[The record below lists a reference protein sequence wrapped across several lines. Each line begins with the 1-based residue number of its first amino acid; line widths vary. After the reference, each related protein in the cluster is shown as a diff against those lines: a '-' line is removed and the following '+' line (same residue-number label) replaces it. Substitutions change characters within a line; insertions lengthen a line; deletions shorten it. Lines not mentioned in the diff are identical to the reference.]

1 MAESNPEMTQADLA
15 LWAKRH
21 YGSSKPPS
29 QTTIS
34 RILAKKDE
42 LISLKEHEFKLI
54 RRRRLSNPLLRKVL
68 LEWISQCVWNN
79 IPITAPIIMSS
90 ASNFWNQLPNHLKE
104 GNGEFSYKWCSQF
117 LSKVNINLN
126 NIENELYRNLKIWT
140 FEERSTLRNY
150 FNGIDLKKIFTLDE
164 IFLSYDL
171 PLDKSCY
178 DDKSDFIT
186 CMLCVNADGSE
197 KLDPLIIGRY
207 ENYPSFENKSSI
219 KAATKHGVSYHSNR
233 QKWLTSTVFYD
244 WLSVLDKRL
253 ALQGKDIII
262 LLDDSASHRVSNI
275 KLQRIRL
282 LFTSSSSNFLP
293 MNWGVENDFRL
304 TFRIKQYEQLISK
317 QKLKKNK
324 LLSKEEMRFSMVEI
338 FDFIKKSWEAIPQS
352 RIQSAWKQSGI
363 LPKVATNSFLR
374 QGMFDDSLEI
384 KLFHV
389 MNELSV
395 KEQWDVLSLL
405 DLSVERK
412 INKSFLSNEEIIQSS
427 IVDNYDDYDHTD
439 GEPKR
444 APFSHT
450 LGQGLQRL
458 QRLGEMHLAA
468 SQLNLDTG
476 YMDLD
481 DDFDF
486 DDLHFDDPLSSSHI
500 AGLDYSINMENTNT
514 NQQHQ
519 QDQNMNQNM
528 GSLENQLFQANGLG
542 NDNSRQLSVDSTAS
556 STHQPFSYM
565 MDEEFKRDF
574 ASTSTFSP
582 TDTQLPSVPHAP
594 PLASSGQ
601 THLSTLQ
608 GSAQQGQLGTTH
620 VNGVEVTPN
629 QKLLIIVNFLK
640 LLEVDNDIR
649 LSSET
654 VDELKLL
661 YYQYLNKVREQ
672 QQQQQQQ

>member
-1 MAESNPEMTQADLA
+1 MGYSIKQKIDICLMAESNPDMTQADLA
-15 LWAKRH
+15 TWAKKH

-34 RILAKKDE
+34 RILSKKDE
-42 LISLKEHEFKLI
+42 LIALKEHEFKLI

-90 ASNFWNQLPNHLKE
+90 ASNFWNHLPDNLRE
-104 GNGEFSYKWCSQF
+104 GSGEFSYKWCSQF

-126 NIENELYRNLKIWT
+126 NIEKELYKRLKIWT
-140 FEERSTLRNY
+140 FEERSILQNLLT
-150 FNGIDLKKIFTLDE
+150 GVDLKKVFTLDE

-178 DDKSDFIT
+178 DDTSDFLT

-233 QKWLTSTVFYD
+233 MKWLTSTVFYD
-244 WLSVLDKRL
+244 WLAVLDKRL

-262 LLDDSASHRVSNI
+262 ILNDSASHRVINI

-293 MNWGVENDFRL
+293 MNWGIANDFRL
-304 TFRIKQYEQLISK
+304 TFRIEQYKRLLEK
-317 QKLKKNK
+317 QKKKK
-324 LLSKEEMRFSMVEI
+324 GLLLTKEEMRFSIVDV
-338 FDFIKKSWEAIPQS
+338 FDLIKKSWDVIPNS
-352 RIQSAWKQSGI
+352 RIKSAWKPSGI
-363 LPKVATNSFLR
+363 LPKSATDTFER

-384 KLFHV
+384 QLFHLI
-389 MNELSV
+389 NQLNV

-405 DLSVERK
+405 DLTVEQK
-412 INKSFLSNEEIIQSS
+412 INKSFLSNEEIIQSCV
-427 IVDNYDDYDHTD
+427 VDNYDDFDHTD

-458 QRLGEMHLAA
+458 QRIGQMHLVAN
-468 SQLNLDTG
+468 QLNFEDD
-476 YMDLD
+476 YMDLNP
-481 DDFDF
+481 DDFDL
-486 DDLHFDDPLSSSHI
+486 DHLHFDDSSI
-500 AGLDYSINMENTNT
+500 PNNFNFDYNNNQQVNQSINEQVDN
-514 NQQHQ
+514 HLFEH
-519 QDQNMNQNM
+519 
-528 GSLENQLFQANGLG
+528 SLPLGHNG
-542 NDNSRQLSVDSTAS
+542 RQLSLDSTGS
-556 STHQPFSYM
+556 STHQPFSRL
-565 MDEEFKRDF
+565 ENFRE
-574 ASTSTFSP
+574 S
-582 TDTQLPSVPHAP
+582 
-594 PLASSGQ
+594 
-601 THLSTLQ
+601 
-608 GSAQQGQLGTTH
+608 TH
-620 VNGVEVTPN
+620 VSPVDSLGLSPGIDPAVSNAMSEQFHSGVPVNNNNSSNVDITPN

-640 LLEVDNDIR
+640 LLEVDND
-649 LSSET
+649 LKVSSET

-661 YYQYLNKVREQ
+661 YYQQLNKAREQ
-672 QQQQQQQ
+672 QQRLND